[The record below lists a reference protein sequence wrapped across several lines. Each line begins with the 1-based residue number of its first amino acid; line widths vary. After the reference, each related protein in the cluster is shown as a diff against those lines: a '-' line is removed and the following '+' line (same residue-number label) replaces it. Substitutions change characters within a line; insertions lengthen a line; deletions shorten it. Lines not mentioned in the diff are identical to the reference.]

1 MPIYFWTFIKSV
13 RQSAISLG
21 GLDDGFHPRRP
32 GVQALRRSLEW
43 PTPDLLHCE
52 SILARSR
59 LHDWEIKP
67 HRHADLAQL
76 LYVRKGWAQLQVE
89 GEPTRVEQPSIQ
101 FVPPLCIH
109 GFQFSEHIDGYVL
122 TLAAPLLARLQ
133 AHLGAQ
139 RQALEAPGL
148 YPVGADRRYI
158 DTLFDAIDGEYAGAA
173 PARELL
179 LQSLIG
185 VLAVWLGRQ
194 VMVRRAE
201 ARPGRGQE
209 YLSAFSQLVERHFR
223 EHLGIDEYARRLGIS
238 RHT

>member
-1 MPIYFWTFIKSV
+1 M
-13 RQSAISLG
+13 
-21 GLDDGFHPRRP
+21 
-32 GVQALRRSLEW
+32 
-43 PTPDLLHCE
+43 
-52 SILARSR
+52 
-59 LHDWEIKP
+59 
-67 HRHADLAQL
+67 
-76 LYVRKGWAQLQVE
+76 
-89 GEPTRVEQPSIQ
+89 
-101 FVPPLCIH
+101 CIH
-109 GFQFSEHIDGYVL
+109 GFQFSERIDGYVL

-238 RHT
+238 GTPERRGAPPQRADRTGHRAPAPAAGGQARPGSTAMTVNEIADRLGFSEPAYFTRFFKRLSGVSPSVFRKGD

>member
-1 MPIYFWTFIKSV
+1 MTDSTRDVPVFKLYG
-13 RQSAISLG
+13 A
-21 GLDDGFHPRRP
+21 P
-32 GVQALRRSLEW
+32 LEW

-52 SILARSR
+52 SIPARSR

-109 GFQFSEHIDGYVL
+109 GFQFSERIDGYVL

-158 DTLFDAIDGEYAGAA
+158 DTLFDAIDGEYAGTA

>member
-52 SILARSR
+52 SIPARSR

-109 GFQFSEHIDGYVL
+109 GFQFSERIDGYVL

-133 AHLGAQ
+133 AHS
-139 RQALEAPGL
+139 
-148 YPVGADRRYI
+148 
-158 DTLFDAIDGEYAGAA
+158 
-173 PARELL
+173 AR
-179 LQSLIG
+179 S
-185 VLAVWLGRQ
+185 
-194 VMVRRAE
+194 
-201 ARPGRGQE
+201 
-209 YLSAFSQLVERHFR
+209 
-223 EHLGIDEYARRLGIS
+223 ARRWRRRGCTRWARTGAIS
-238 RHT
+238 TRCSTP